1 LSKRIATFQW
11 MQLLVLSGVHFFAD
25 LFGNMLPAIL
35 PAIREQ
41 FKLSLSLAGLVLVAL
56 YMTSNG
62 VQVLTGHM
70 RADKTRPL
78 FLHLGLI
85 LATSICLLAV
95 LPRQSNAF
103 SAMIFLAVVS
113 GCGIAIVHPE
123 GLRAIHSLVRIP
135 AAISTAVFMAG
146 GFLGYA
152 SGGAVSTILV
162 SRFGLEGLYPLIL
175 CPAIGILMVIF
186 LKIRLAVEPKLS
198 NQNEFGSGMIKNRL
212 PFRLIMVMAMPA
224 AISTTI
230 LVSLLPTALNELGF
244 ELTFGGYSATIF
256 GLGGVLGSLVW
267 GGIAHKKG
275 GLPCSIIAFFLVI
288 PFLVAYLILID
299 NRMAIWM
306 LFGAGFCSI
315 SAYILMITLARE
327 ASGLT
332 LGQRMGFIVGGTWAL
347 ANVVFMA
354 LLPAAEH
361 FGTRFFLKFVPVGYM
376 FSGIFGLLI
385 MLKIQS
391 QPTRNKP

>member
-186 LKIRLAVEPKLS
+186 LKIRLAVEPKLG

-354 LLPAAEH
+354 LLPAAEYL
-361 FGTRFFLKFVPVGYM
+361 GTRFFLKFVPLGYM

>member
-1 LSKRIATFQW
+1 

-35 PAIREQ
+35 PAIRDQ

-70 RADKTRPL
+70 RADKTRPV

-85 LATSICLLAV
+85 LATSICLLAL
-95 LPRQSNAF
+95 LPRQSGTF

-123 GLRAIHSLVRIP
+123 GLRAIHALVRIP

-175 CPAIGILMVIF
+175 CPAIGVLMVIF
-186 LKIRLAVEPKLS
+186 LKIRLPVEPKVG
-198 NQNEFGSGMIKNRL
+198 NQNEIGSGMMENRL
-212 PFRLIMVMAMPA
+212 PFRLIMVMAVPA

-256 GLGGVLGSLVW
+256 GLGGALGSFVW

-275 GLPCSIIAFFLVI
+275 ELPCSIIAFFLVI

-315 SAYILMITLARE
+315 SAYVLMITLARN
-327 ASGLT
+327 ATGLS

-354 LLPAAEH
+354 LLPAAEY
-361 FGTRFFLKFVPVGYM
+361 FGTHLVLKFAPLGYL

-391 QPTRNKP
+391 RPVRNKP